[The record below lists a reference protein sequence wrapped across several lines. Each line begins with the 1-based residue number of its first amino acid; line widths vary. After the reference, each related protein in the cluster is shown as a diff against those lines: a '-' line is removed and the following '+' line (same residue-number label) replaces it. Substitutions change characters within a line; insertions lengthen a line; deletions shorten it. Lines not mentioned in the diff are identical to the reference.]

1 MAGAREERRQRSQLC
16 RSSGLSGGPELEW
29 RLEMGWR
36 QRLSH
41 GRHRHHQPPVLFVP
55 ATAPHAHMTK
65 HSAGMARP
73 VSSVALRGGGIASL
87 LVCTCGVE
95 PSVNTASCP
104 GTWAQR
110 GAGRCGT
117 VLLRHG
123 ATRGTPSPQQHSC
136 SPPQPLVHGTWATWC
151 RSPQPKLPSERSSHG
166 AVSSVQYCQGPAPA
180 PATAE
185 HNCCSGDNTRPHI
198 VTQDTHTQPHSWA
211 SRQPP
216 HSPSVLFCR

>member
-41 GRHRHHQPPVLFVP
+41 GRHRHHQPPVFFVP
-55 ATAPHAHMTK
+55 ATASPAHIAHDQTQ
-65 HSAGMARP
+65 R
-73 VSSVALRGGGIASL
+73 RGGDA
-87 LVCTCGVE
+87 GVLGGPARWRYCITAGLHMRPE

-117 VLLRHG
+117 LLLRHG

-151 RSPQPKLPSERSSHG
+151 RSSPQPAPARGKLPSQRSSHG

-185 HNCCSGDNTRPHI
+185 HNWLQR
-198 VTQDTHTQPHSWA
+198 
-211 SRQPP
+211 R
-216 HSPSVLFCR
+216 

>member
-41 GRHRHHQPPVLFVP
+41 GRHRHHQPPAFFVP
-55 ATAPHAHMTK
+55 ATAPHTHMTR
-65 HSAGMARP
+65 HSAGVARP

-104 GTWAQR
+104 GTWARR

-151 RSPQPKLPSERSSHG
+151 SSQQPKLPSERSSHG
-166 AVSSVQYCQGPAPA
+166 AVSSIARDQPRPR
-180 PATAE
+180 PSTTAAAE
-185 HNCCSGDNTRPHI
+185 ITRDPHI

-211 SRQPP
+211 ASRQPP

>member
-41 GRHRHHQPPVLFVP
+41 GRHRHHQPPVFFVP
-55 ATAPHAHMTK
+55 ATASPAHMTR
-65 HSAGMARP
+65 HSAGVARP

-87 LVCTCGVE
+87 AGLHMRPE

-117 VLLRHG
+117 LLLRHG

-151 RSPQPKLPSERSSHG
+151 RSSPRPAPARGKLPSQRSSHA

-180 PATAE
+180 PAE
-185 HNCCSGDNTRPHI
+185 HNWLQR
-198 VTQDTHTQPHSWA
+198 
-211 SRQPP
+211 R
-216 HSPSVLFCR
+216 